1 MEKTSAEGIIKSP
14 AKRTEQSI
22 ILSIEE
28 TTQEMIVI
36 ATLKEAIAKYLS
48 IDDIYDYEEENI
60 SSYYCVIL
68 GRLELSLMKR
78 KQSLADDQEALVE
91 LDEQIIT

>member
-1 MEKTSAEGIIKSP
+1 MEKISAKGLPLFEK
-14 AKRTEQSI
+14 AKQTKQSI
-22 ILSIEE
+22 MQSIEK

-60 SSYYCVIL
+60 SSSYYCIIL
-68 GRLELSLMKR
+68 GRLELSLMRR
-78 KQSLADDQEALVE
+78 KQSLADDQEALTG
-91 LDEQIIT
+91 LDDEK

>member
-14 AKRTEQSI
+14 LKAKQTKQSI
-22 ILSIEE
+22 VKSIEE
-28 TTQEMIVI
+28 TTQEMVVI
-36 ATLKEAIAKYLS
+36 AILKEAIAKYLS
-48 IDDIYDYEEENI
+48 IDDIYGYEEENT

-78 KQSLADDQEALVE
+78 KQALADDQEALTE
-91 LDEQIIT
+91 LDDEK